1 MKNKRKHNME
11 EMITS
16 CKCHR
21 NGISGNCGL
30 LCEVF
35 LAGYCEEADEL
46 ILDYLESDASQEEKE
61 ALAMSYG
68 IITP

>member
-1 MKNKRKHNME
+1 MSYE

-16 CKCHR
+16 DKCHR

-30 LCEVF
+30 CCEVF
-35 LAGYCEEADEL
+35 LAGECKEAVEL
-46 ILDYLESDASQEEKE
+46 ILDYLESDACQEDKE
-61 ALAMSYG
+61 DLAMSYG